1 MDSQINLSGVNLS
14 GSNVAIGSSGFT
26 QSIGGKP
33 AKGTIIKSNDTKHLD
48 TPNSDKLLASDAE
61 HQTLVEFFEWMESK
75 GYVVAQPGVDH
86 CYTQDDLFQVGSSRE
101 IIMDFLGID
110 EVELE
115 KERRAI
121 IDAIDS

>member
-26 QSIGGKP
+26 QSVNGKP

-48 TPNSDKLLASDAE
+48 TPNSDKLLTSDWE
-61 HQTLVEFFEWMESK
+61 HQTLVEFCEWLEGR
-75 GYVVAQPGVDH
+75 GYIIAKYGEGLHSDYLTP
-86 CYTQDDLFQVGSSRE
+86 VGKNDS
-101 IIMDFLGID
+101 IIMAHLGID

>member
-26 QSIGGKP
+26 QNIGGKP
-33 AKGTIIKSNDTKHLD
+33 AKGAIIKSNDTKHLD
-48 TPNSDKLLASDAE
+48 TPNSDKLLASDDE
-61 HQTLVEFFEWMESK
+61 HQTLVEFCEWLECQ
-75 GYVVAQPGVDH
+75 GYVIAQYGADH
-86 CYTQDDLFQVGSSRE
+86 YLSDTLFPVGKNDS
-101 IIMDFLGID
+101 IIMDHLGID